1 MNKRLLQYVLR
12 RRDNWPLNT
21 VCKTV
26 RTRSC
31 YALLRTDNCPVNI
44 FSDTVRTRCFYVLRR
59 TDNCQ
64 NIYTVILLEQEAAM
78 FSVEQTTALYLQG
91 WEFAQS
97 LICSSLICS
106 FVQVLRSLRSNEQLW
121 AICSDCSGQ
130 MSDCEQITQVTH
142 DKWATVSDWLRLLM
156 INEQMSKTIVLLSE
170 SLICSVAH
178 KKQVINSKK

>member
-12 RRDNWPLNT
+12 RTDNWPLNT
-21 VCKTV
+21 VCTTV

-91 WEFAQS
+91 WEFAHLLIAYL
-97 LICSSLICS
+97 LICSG
-106 FVQVLRSLRSNEQLW
+106 
-121 AICSDCSGQ
+121 A
-130 MSDCEQITQVTH
+130 QIT
-142 DKWATVSDWLRLLM
+142 K
-156 INEQMSKTIVLLSE
+156 IK
-170 SLICSVAH
+170 
-178 KKQVINSKK
+178 

>member
-12 RRDNWPLNT
+12 RTDNWPLYT

-91 WEFAQS
+91 WEFAHLLIAYL
-97 LICSSLICS
+97 LICSG
-106 FVQVLRSLRSNEQLW
+106 
-121 AICSDCSGQ
+121 A
-130 MSDCEQITQVTH
+130 QITKI
-142 DKWATVSDWLRLLM
+142 KWATVSHLLRLLRTNERLWANHSGHSWQM
-156 INEQMSKTIVLLSE
+156 SNCEWLAQVAHDKWANEQNDSFIKRIAHLLCCSQKTSD
-170 SLICSVAH
+170 
-178 KKQVINSKK
+178 